1 MVQLSHKLLFLF
13 TTDLRDDL
21 YDVISELNLVSANWK
36 NMGIALR
43 LDPNILDGIA
53 GNGGD
58 PTACLTSVVT
68 RWLKKNYNVERFGEP
83 TWQWLVEAVGDPTGG
98 ANKALAGDIA
108 RKHKA
113 GGMSSGY
120 ILCE

>member
-1 MVQLSHKLLFLF
+1 MVQLSHKILILF
-13 TTDLRDDL
+13 TPDDRDDL
-21 YDVISELNLVSANWK
+21 YDVIRELSPVSANWK
-36 NMGIALR
+36 KMGVALR
-43 LDPNILDGIA
+43 LDPNTLDGIA

-120 ILCE
+120 ILE

>member
-1 MVQLSHKLLFLF
+1 MIQLSHKILFLF
-13 TTDLRDDL
+13 TPDDRDDL
-21 YDVISELNLVSANWK
+21 YDVIRELSPVSANWK
-36 NMGIALR
+36 KMGVALR
-43 LDPNILDGIA
+43 LDPNTLDGIA
-53 GNGGD
+53 ANGGD

-98 ANKALAGDIA
+98 ANKALARDIA
-108 RKHKA
+108 NRHKA

-120 ILCE
+120 IPD